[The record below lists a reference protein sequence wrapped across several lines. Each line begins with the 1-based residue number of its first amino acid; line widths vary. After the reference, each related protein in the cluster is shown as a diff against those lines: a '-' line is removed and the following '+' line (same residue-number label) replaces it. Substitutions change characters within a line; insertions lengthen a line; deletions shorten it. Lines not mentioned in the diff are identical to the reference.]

1 MRLIFL
7 FLCLFSITAQAQ
19 TILFLG
25 DSLTEGYGINP
36 DYAFPALIEKK
47 VKEAG
52 HKEAVIINGGVSG
65 STTASGLKRLQWY
78 SKRKPTIMVL
88 ALGANDGLRGLKVDQ
103 SEKNLK
109 SIIEAAQKS
118 EIKVILAG
126 MKMPTNYGE
135 DYRKKFEAI
144 YPKLAKEY
152 KLPLIP
158 FLLENVGGVSKLNLP
173 DGIHPNPE
181 GHKILAETVWKVLKE
196 EL

>member
-47 VKEAG
+47 VKAAG

>member
-7 FLCLFSITAQAQ
+7 FLCLISITAQAQ

-78 SKRKPTIMVL
+78 NKRKPTIMVL

>member
-1 MRLIFL
+1 MKLIFSL
-7 FLCLFSITAQAQ
+7 LVLISTSAFSQ
-19 TILFLG
+19 TVLFLG

-36 DYAFPALIEKK
+36 DYAYPSLIAQKM
-47 VKEAG
+47 KEAG
-52 HKEAVIINGGVSG
+52 RKDSIVINGGVSG

-78 SKRKPTIMVL
+78 TKRKPDIMVL

-109 SIIEAAQKS
+109 SIIESAQKS
-118 EIKVILAG
+118 GIKVILAG
-126 MKMPTNYGE
+126 MKMPMNYGNE
-135 DYRKKFEAI
+135 YRKKFEEI
-144 YPKLAKEY
+144 YPKLSKQY

-158 FLLENVGGVSKLNLP
+158 FLLENVGGDSKLNLQ

-181 GHKILAETVWKVLKE
+181 GHKILAETVWKVLKD